1 MTAGGHPALQLTPVQ
16 LAWLREIGMDR
27 RQLQPYVR
35 RAEDVS
41 SAAPAEPAQEP
52 LARQASAEGLRPAA
66 ELLAGQSAVAGA
78 ARPEPAS
85 GTGSARPPA
94 AAPAARKPAKAP
106 TVADSSGPLPL
117 DWQALQD
124 HVAACEACSLHAG
137 RSQTVFGSGAT
148 ESVDWMIIGEAPG
161 DRDDRLGQPFQGKA
175 GELLGAMLRAAGV
188 GPETPVFYTN
198 LIKCRPRGGRTPKP
212 EEIAACRPYLQ
223 RQIAMLKPHRILT
236 LGWLA
241 AQALLSESSD
251 LEQLRGQVH
260 WLQAEDGRRIPVV
273 ATYHPASLL
282 SRARHKANAWRDLNL
297 ARSV

>member
-1 MTAGGHPALQLTPVQ
+1 MTGGHPVVQLTPVQ
-16 LAWLREIGMDR
+16 LAWLQEIGMDR
-27 RQLQPYVR
+27 RQLQPYAR

-41 SAAPAEPAQEP
+41 AAAPAVSAQGP
-52 LARQASAEGLRPAA
+52 QARRASAEGLRPAA
-66 ELLAGQSAVAGA
+66 ELLAGQSAAAGA
-78 ARPEPAS
+78 ARPDPAS
-85 GTGSARPPA
+85 GAARPPA

-106 TVADSSGPLPL
+106 AGVGSSGPLPL

-124 HVAACEACSLHAG
+124 HVAACEACSLHTG

-148 ESVDWMIIGEAPG
+148 EAVDWMIIGEAPG

-198 LIKCRPRGGRTPKP
+198 LIKCRPRGNRTPRP

-223 RQIAMLKPHRILT
+223 RQIAMLKPRRILA

-241 AQALLSESSD
+241 AQALLNESSD
-251 LEQLRGQVH
+251 LEPLRGQVH
-260 WLQAEDGRRIPVV
+260 WLQAEDGQRIPVV

>member
-1 MTAGGHPALQLTPVQ
+1 MNTGGHPVVQLTPVQ

-27 RQLQPYVR
+27 RQLQPYAPR
-35 RAEDVS
+35 TAEVA
-41 SAAPAEPAQEP
+41 AAPAVAEAPR
-52 LARQASAEGLRPAA
+52 ARQAPDEGLRPVA
-66 ELLAGQSAVAGA
+66 ELLTGQAAMAGA
-78 ARPEPAS
+78 AKPDPAGGAEPA
-85 GTGSARPPA
+85 RRPA
-94 AAPAARKPAKAP
+94 AVPAAPKPTKAP
-106 TVADSSGPLPL
+106 VGADAAGPLPL

-124 HVAACEACSLHAG
+124 HVAACQACSLHAG

-148 ESVDWMIIGEAPG
+148 ESVDWMVIGEAPG

-198 LIKCRPRGGRTPKP
+198 LIKCRPRGNRTPRP

-223 RQIAMLKPHRILT
+223 RQIAMLKPRRILA

-241 AQALLSESSD
+241 AQALLNEASD